1 MKNLLIA
8 IHSNVVLLFLL
19 FSSGFILGQNEND
32 AVRLAVP
39 GVISNARA
47 LGMGNSTQTRSGDFS
62 AMTLN
67 PAGLALSTNT
77 KLSGGFYYRLLGNT
91 STFYGN
97 SGYEKNSSTEFSE
110 ISYLYKEATT
120 RGSLVYGFG
129 YKTDKDFTSALRF
142 NGYNPNNNSMIQ
154 DLTNKNDDL
163 PYNLGLSYPLVDA
176 NNNYIKDTTH
186 INGGLSQSGVL
197 FEEGSID
204 RYNFGAGIEVAK
216 GAYFGGS
223 INFLSGNYSNDR
235 EYYED
240 DWDDYYTA
248 PTNIDNENT
257 RNFETFHINDA
268 ISWDLSAWEL
278 RFGFI
283 INWLDFVRIGGS
295 AKLPTTYHIREKYYL
310 NAFAKFDSDYFIDL
324 VPTESEIE
332 YKIKTPLE
340 FSFGSS
346 VDLDL
351 VNINAQATFVDYSQM
366 EFSGDLE
373 ASAIQT
379 NNRII
384 NANLKSVLNLNLGAE
399 VKIPFTGISARA
411 GIMYYPSPYKE
422 DPKNFNKVFLNAGV
436 GITASDALQFDVAY
450 SYGFWDTYSDNYGTG
465 QSRVFQTVASH
476 TILITTTI
484 AY

>member
-1 MKNLLIA
+1 MKNLSIT
-8 IHSNVVLLFLL
+8 IHSKVALLFLL
-19 FSSGFILGQNEND
+19 FSSGIILGQNEND

-39 GVISNARA
+39 GIISNARA

-62 AMTLN
+62 AMVLN
-67 PAGLALSTNT
+67 PAGLALSQHS
-77 KLSGGFYYRLLGNT
+77 KLSGGFYYRFLGNT

-97 SGYEKNSSTEFSE
+97 SGYEKNSSMELSEF
-110 ISYLYKEATT
+110 SYLYKEPTT

-163 PYNLGLSYPLVDA
+163 PYNLGLSYPLV
-176 NNNYIKDTTH
+176 NKDTTH

-197 FEEGSID
+197 FEEGSIG
-204 RYNFGAGIEVAK
+204 RYSFGAGIEVAK

-223 INFLSGNYSNDR
+223 VNFLSGNYSNDR

-248 PTNIDNENT
+248 PTDVNDENT

-283 INWLDFVRIGGS
+283 IDWLDFVRIGGS
-295 AKLPTTYHIREKYYL
+295 AKLPTTYYIREKYYIEG
-310 NAFAKFDSDYFIDL
+310 FSKFDSDYYIDL
-324 VPTESEIE
+324 NPTESEIE

-340 FSFGSS
+340 FSLGTS
-346 VDLDL
+346 VDLSL
-351 VNINAQATFVDYSQM
+351 VNINAQATFVDYSQL

-373 ASAIQT
+373 ASAIKT

-399 VKIPFTGISARA
+399 VKIPLTGISARA

-422 DPKNFNKVFLNAGV
+422 DTKNFNKVFLNAGV
-436 GITASDALQFDVAY
+436 GISVSNALQFDVAY
-450 SYGFWDTYSDNYGTG
+450 SYGFWDTYSDNYGAG
-465 QSRVFQTVASH
+465 QSRVFQSVASH